1 MSNSNFCRQ
10 QRQQEEHKSRKL
22 LAIGLFSSIVLHGAI
37 SSAAMRFNE
46 EPKETKKPIELII
59 VDAPKPVPAVIK
71 PKPEPQKQVKVI
83 PPPPIPEP
91 QKQAK
96 VIPPPPIP
104 EPQSAKTQPAK
115 PKIENRQTQARSSQP
130 RRVARV
136 DPKPQTI
143 KPQTFTPPSPDVQ
156 PNPVQPPRPPVNP
169 TPITNTQPQQQV
181 LTGSNSS
188 APKISVPDT
197 PSSGAENN
205 SSFNGNSQSISGLGS
220 SQGNLNSSSS
230 TGEGT
235 REGGGG
241 SNLGPSSPVAARPTP
256 KPIPKARQTPKC
268 IRNCGKADYP
278 SVLNGAEGSASVRV
292 MIDSS
297 GNVVNAEIA
306 KGHSNSQ
313 INEQALIA
321 ARKLKFA
328 PRSGESTASVRVTI
342 NFTVAGS
349 AFERQARERQE
360 QKERQARERQ
370 QQQERQARE
379 QQERQQQ
386 QERQAREQQERQQQ
400 EQPSPEPTTDAISPE
415 PSVPDAPE
423 L

>member
-1 MSNSNFCRQ
+1 MSNSNFCSQ

-59 VDAPKPVPAVIK
+59 VDAPKPVPEVIK

-91 QKQAK
+91 QKVK
-96 VIPPPPIP
+96 VTPPPIP
-104 EPQSAKTQPAK
+104 EPQPTKTQPAK
-115 PKIENRQTQARSSQP
+115 PKIENRQTPARSAQP

-136 DPKPQTI
+136 APKPQAIKPQTI
-143 KPQTFTPPSPDVQ
+143 TPPSPDVQ
-156 PNPVQPPRPPVNP
+156 PSPVQPSRPSVNP

-188 APKISVPDT
+188 GTKVSVPDT
-197 PSSGAENN
+197 PPSGTGNN
-205 SSFNGNSQSISGLGS
+205 GSFSGSSQSISGLGS
-220 SQGNLNSSSS
+220 SQGSNSQG
-230 TGEGT
+230 TGDGT
-235 REGGGG
+235 GG
-241 SNLGPSSPVAARPTP
+241 SNSGSSTPVAARPTP
-256 KPIPKARQTPKC
+256 KPTPKARQALKC
-268 IRNCGKADYP
+268 VRGCKVAYP
-278 SVLNGAEGSASVRV
+278 SVLNGVEGSASVKV
-292 MIDSS
+292 TVDSS
-297 GNVVNAEIA
+297 GNVVNADLA
-306 KGHSNSQ
+306 RSHSNSQ
-313 INEQALIA
+313 INEQAIIA
-321 ARKLKFA
+321 AQKMKFA

-349 AFERQARERQE
+349 DFERQARERQQQNE
-360 QKERQARERQ
+360 RQRQAREQQ

-386 QERQAREQQERQQQ
+386 LERQARERQQQ
-400 EQPSPEPTTDAISPE
+400 QAQPSPEPTTEAIPT
-415 PSVPDAPE
+415 PSVPDTPE

>member
-22 LAIGLFSSIVLHGAI
+22 LAIGLFSSIVLHSAI
-37 SSAAMRFNE
+37 GSAAMRFNE

-71 PKPEPQKQVKVI
+71 PIPEPQKQVKVI

-91 QKQAK
+91 QKQVK

-104 EPQSAKTQPAK
+104 EPQSPKTQPAK

-130 RRVARV
+130 RVARV

-143 KPQTFTPPSPDVQ
+143 KPQTITPPSPDVQ
-156 PNPVQPPRPPVNP
+156 PSPVQPFRPPVNP

-188 APKISVPDT
+188 APKVSVPDT

-205 SSFNGNSQSISGLGS
+205 GSFNGNSQSISGLGS
-220 SQGNLNSSSS
+220 SQGGNSQGTSSGGDGSGTGSS
-230 TGEGT
+230 T
-235 REGGGG
+235 
-241 SNLGPSSPVAARPTP
+241 PVAARPTP
-256 KPIPKARQTPKC
+256 KPTPKAKQALKC
-268 IRNCGKADYP
+268 VRGCKVAYP
-278 SVLNGAEGSASVRV
+278 SALNGVEGSASVKV
-292 MIDSS
+292 TVDSS
-297 GNVVNAEIA
+297 GNVVNADLA
-306 KGHSNSQ
+306 RSHSNSQ
-313 INEQALIA
+313 INEQAIIA
-321 ARKLKFA
+321 AQKMKFA

-349 AFERQARERQE
+349 DFERQARERQQQNE
-360 QKERQARERQ
+360 RQRQAREQQ

-400 EQPSPEPTTDAISPE
+400 QQPSPEPTTDVAPLE
-415 PSVPDAPE
+415 PSAPDAPE